1 MADQAPPNGNDAEE
15 KLTPNPEHRDM
26 LLRDVEEWNQWRKEN
41 RGITPNLQKAHLRGA
56 KLRTANLGLANL
68 QDAVLVGADLT
79 GSDLRGAVLTNA
91 DLRNAVLRGAD
102 LFDADLTDADL
113 FDADLR
119 DAVLRC
125 ANVYGV
131 RNPPGGF
138 LSNAVHKLGAVCFE
152 DPGEWI
158 SWRDD
163 LEEPPAYPEDEIELA
178 KVCGL
183 RVP

>member
-1 MADQAPPNGNDAEE
+1 MQYWWAPTSRAPTFG
-15 KLTPNPEHRDM
+15 
-26 LLRDVEEWNQWRKEN
+26 
-41 RGITPNLQKAHLRGA
+41 G
-56 KLRTANLGLANL
+56 
-68 QDAVLVGADLT
+68 AVLTNAD
-79 GSDLRGAVLTNA
+79 LTNA

-113 FDADLR
+113 TNADLTDADLF
-119 DAVLRC
+119 DAVLRR